1 MMRYF
6 FKTCIVAI
14 ALATGNIGL
23 AQDQDRPKG
32 NVDELAKLL
41 DQALPEWDGRLLEVN
56 PGKDWTAEINMDFV
70 VNSLGVRSLAREAKQ
85 APDGIQVLKNKRVA
99 VRIDPAEGQIRFVDR
114 SLTPD
119 FSAEKI
125 VVPSED
131 AAREIGMKVLDRL
144 GLPREEFGELEI
156 LTQMAAGGT
165 SDAKEPEVVDEI
177 LRLFV
182 MQRQV
187 NKLPV
192 FGSNAVVALA
202 GEGEIQ
208 RLRTQWPAFEMDPD
222 GKILEREAVLKNT
235 AEELLDQKV
244 SSEAKISAQLGYMP
258 LEGVPGADYIPVA
271 LIAVED
277 DLTPLLISAP
287 LVQAGGRDD

>member
-1 MMRYF
+1 MRYF

-235 AEELLDQKV
+235 AEELLDQNV

>member
-1 MMRYF
+1 MRYF